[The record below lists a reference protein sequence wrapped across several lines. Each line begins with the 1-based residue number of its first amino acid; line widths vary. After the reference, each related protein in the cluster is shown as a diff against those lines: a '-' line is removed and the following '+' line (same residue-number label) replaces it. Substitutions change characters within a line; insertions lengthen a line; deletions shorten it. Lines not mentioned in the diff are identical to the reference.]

1 MTKARG
7 SSNPRIIH
15 VKFLFF
21 RLRRKE
27 MHSSRFNK
35 RAREEGHVS
44 GWLSVLT
51 WWDKVRAIAEKR
63 AMPSVNECLE
73 RGHGDTGY

>member
-1 MTKARG
+1 
-7 SSNPRIIH
+7 
-15 VKFLFF
+15 
-21 RLRRKE
+21 

-51 WWDKVRAIAEKR
+51 WWDKVRAIAGKR
-63 AMPSVNECLE
+63 AMPSVSECLE